1 MSEPDSNPTLRE
13 HVGRLAKLIAWWV
26 EYDRSRPASLARE
39 NYLRQR
45 MGLAPVRNPRD
56 GGDST

>member
-26 EYDRSRPASLARE
+26 EYDRSRPATIDRE
-39 NYLRQR
+39 NYLRGL
-45 MGLAPVRNPRD
+45 MGLPPVCGRRD
-56 GGDST
+56 DEGRL